1 MRSILT
7 KLKMRLRGEIPTET
21 YVKNGMRIGRN
32 FHRLPNCT
40 FDISHCWLITIG
52 DNVTCAPGVRI
63 IAHDASTCSVFNK
76 LEGAKRLC
84 KISPITIGNNVF
96 IGAGSIILCGVH
108 IGNNVVIGA
117 GTIVTKSIPDNSVAY
132 GNPVKVVAS
141 YDTFME
147 KHLKYQSEKPC
158 FSEEYTIRKGVSIQ
172 KKQEMKDA
180 LNQHGFGY
188 IE

>member
-1 MRSILT
+1 MIDMIRSILT

-40 FDISHCWLITIG
+40 FDISHCWLISIG

-63 IAHDASTCSVFNK
+63 IAHDASTCLIFNNITSG
-76 LEGAKRLC
+76 GAKRLC

-96 IGAGSIILCGVH
+96 IGAGAV
-108 IGNNVVIGA
+108 
-117 GTIVTKSIPDNSVAY
+117 VTKSIPDNSVAC
-132 GNPVKVVAS
+132 GNPATVVAS
-141 YDTFME
+141 YEGFVE

-158 FSEEYTIRKGVSIQ
+158 FSKEYTIHKGVSIW
-172 KKQEMKDA
+172 KKQEMREA
-180 LNQHGFGY
+180 LNQYGFGY
-188 IE
+188 VE